1 MLFGK
6 EHSGHIFLKSVQ
18 NPNLRLER
26 DLVEPE
32 QVEFWVSQS
41 HRSYVQIIFP
51 AGFAHQDGL
60 NEDATMAKRSGNSLT
75 FLPTIYVCAM

>member
-26 DLVEPE
+26 DWVEP
-32 QVEFWVSQS
+32 W
-41 HRSYVQIIFP
+41 SYVQIIFP

-60 NEDATMAKRSGNSLT
+60 NEDATMAKWSGNSLT